1 MLSIFGSMKRGGNFE
16 ELSAEKSIV
25 IHFYTTVHYHINPL
39 AAGKFGC
46 GFIDYSL
53 LHPYSSGKRI
63 QFDNLFNDLQ
73 YILRFSEDID
83 NINRMRN

>member
-1 MLSIFGSMKRGGNFE
+1 MLSIFGSMKRGRNIE
-16 ELSAEKSIV
+16 ELSADESVV
-25 IHFYTTVHYHINPL
+25 IHFYTTVHYHINSL

-73 YILRFSEDID
+73 YILRLSEDIY
-83 NINRMRN
+83 NIDRMRN